1 MRTLVVY
8 YSLAGT
14 TRTLA
19 QAIARELGADV
30 EGIRCRRYYPRSWG
44 ILKAGFD
51 SMARRL
57 PPIEAPELVPGAYDL
72 VLVGAPMWGTH
83 PATPVQAFLRREAGR
98 LPTSVGSFLTYG
110 GSPATEKALGEMS
123 ALAGRAPTA
132 TLAVRD
138 KDVKSGGFTSA
149 LAAFIGALRVPIV
162 S

>member
-30 EGIRCRRYYPRSWG
+30 EEIRCRRYYPRPWG

-51 SMARRL
+51 SVARRL
-57 PPIEAPELVPGAYDL
+57 PPIEAPELTPGAYDL
-72 VLVGAPMWGTH
+72 VLVGAPMWASH

-98 LPTSVGSFLTYG
+98 LPASLGCFLTFG
-110 GSPATEKALGEMS
+110 GSPAAEKALGEMA
-123 ALAGRAPTA
+123 ALAGRKPVA

-138 KDVKSGGFTSA
+138 RDVKSGGLTSA
-149 LAAFIGALRVPIV
+149 LAAFTAALRVPIV